1 MVGEHLSNYQMYLQD
16 PIGWERRVLHRN
28 PHLLSTESEKPIM
41 ADSFDSPLGNL
52 EIEKLEA
59 GPDLLAQLMEEEIPL
74 LEAGAPVIIKTPLFA

>member
-1 MVGEHLSNYQMYLQD
+1 
-16 PIGWERRVLHRN
+16 
-28 PHLLSTESEKPIM
+28 M

-74 LEAGAPVIIKTPLFA
+74 LEAGAPVIVKTLLFA